1 MNFSRRGKQAALVAA
16 CFVIIT
22 TIGLYSG
29 WILYPTER
37 LLEISVLD
45 IGQGDAILFEAPS
58 GQVILV
64 DGGPDKSLVRRLGE
78 ELPFWERRLD
88 VVVITHP
95 HEDHYGG
102 LRYILSRY
110 QIGALVITGI
120 ETRSSSYQAFLAEVR
135 EKGIP
140 ILIIDKP
147 EIIKVGEL
155 EAQVIYPDHS
165 LNGQWISNLNNS
177 SIVLRV
183 VYKEMGMLLTGD
195 AEIEEEAEIL
205 ASGADIQAD
214 ILKAGHHGSDTSSSE
229 TFVRAVQPSI
239 AVISSGEGNKYGHP
253 SLRTVKRFERLGIA
267 VRRTDLE
274 GTIHFQTDGYG
285 LY

>member
-1 MNFSRRGKQAALVAA
+1 MKFSRRGKQAALVAA
-16 CFVIIT
+16 CFVIII
-22 TIGLYSG
+22 TIGLYIS

-58 GQVILV
+58 GQVMLV

-110 QIGALVITGI
+110 QIGALLITGI
-120 ETRSSSYQAFLAEVR
+120 ETRSSSYQGFLAEVR

-183 VYKEMGMLLTGD
+183 VYKELEMLLTGD
-195 AEIEEEAEIL
+195 AELEEEAEIL
-205 ASGADIQAD
+205 ASGAYIQAD

-229 TFVRAVQPSI
+229 NFLQAVQPSI

-274 GTIHFQTDGYG
+274 GTIHFRTDGYA